1 MTAHLYLENAGKCPQ
16 ITKSWYGYLL
26 ICVEVPKHRRD
37 EYGEFEGKRNHRDLV
52 MLLDALD
59 RCNKCHLIVH
69 TDSQYLVGQFARL
82 EQYVESGWKTA
93 KGKDIEY
100 KALWQQVH
108 ETVNKKNIQMKMVRE
123 KNDHT
128 EWLQTQ
134 IKEKRKE
141 TVT

>member
-16 ITKSWYGYLL
+16 ITKEWYGYLL

-59 RCNKCHLIVH
+59 WCNKCHLIIH

-82 EQYVESGWKTA
+82 EQYAENGWKTA

-123 KNDHT
+123 KHDHT